1 MVGDLGEPWALTA
14 EQVLNTLE
22 VTQDQGLADHQVQAR
37 RKQFGPNLLKR
48 TRKRTAWEI
57 LVSQFKS
64 LIILLL
70 AAAAAVSLAFGEWVD
85 SIAIGAVLIINT
97 LIGFFTELKAR
108 RSMEALYR
116 LGTVQS
122 RALRNGKVTE
132 LSAEELV
139 PGDIIELEGGDV
151 ITADLR
157 LIDAANLQADESALT
172 GESVPVAKDTHPLPK
187 DVPLADRRNMAF
199 KGTSIT
205 RGSGLGVV
213 IATGMNTE
221 IGKITQLVEEA
232 EEERTPLERRL
243 NDLGHRLVW
252 VTLAIA
258 VVVVVSGLMAGKDSL
273 LMIKT
278 GIALAVATIPE
289 GLPIVATIAL
299 ARGMLRMAR
308 KRALVTR
315 LSAVETLGAT
325 NIICTDKTGTLTE
338 NRMTI
343 VKVKTASNT

>member
-1 MVGDLGEPWALTA
+1 
-14 EQVLNTLE
+14 
-22 VTQDQGLADHQVQAR
+22 
-37 RKQFGPNLLKR
+37 
-48 TRKRTAWEI
+48 
-57 LVSQFKS
+57 
-64 LIILLL
+64 
-70 AAAAAVSLAFGEWVD
+70 AAAVSLAFGEWVD

-108 RSMEALYR
+108 RSMETLYR
-116 LGTVQS
+116 VGTVQS
-122 RALRNGKVTE
+122 PALRNGKVTE
-132 LSAEELV
+132 VSAEELV

-205 RGSGLGVV
+205 RGRGLGVV

-343 VKVKTASNT
+343 

>member
-1 MVGDLGEPWALTA
+1 MVGDLGEPCALTA

-37 RKQFGPNLLKR
+37 RKRFGPNLLKR

-122 RALRNGKVTE
+122 RVLRNGKVTE

-151 ITADLR
+151 ITAD
-157 LIDAANLQADESALT
+157 
-172 GESVPVAKDTHPLPK
+172 
-187 DVPLADRRNMAF
+187 
-199 KGTSIT
+199 
-205 RGSGLGVV
+205 
-213 IATGMNTE
+213 
-221 IGKITQLVEEA
+221 
-232 EEERTPLERRL
+232 
-243 NDLGHRLVW
+243 
-252 VTLAIA
+252 
-258 VVVVVSGLMAGKDSL
+258 
-273 LMIKT
+273 
-278 GIALAVATIPE
+278 
-289 GLPIVATIAL
+289 
-299 ARGMLRMAR
+299 
-308 KRALVTR
+308 
-315 LSAVETLGAT
+315 
-325 NIICTDKTGTLTE
+325 
-338 NRMTI
+338 
-343 VKVKTASNT
+343 